1 MSVAIE
7 RFLLPLF
14 FVMSVLYVFNSFG
27 QEPVELKKIFHHM
40 TDDAV
45 YVEKG
50 NVSFYFSRDPLVK
63 DITKVIKD
71 GDMVQQSFFFPNA
84 VITTHECEEM
94 MNRINE
100 YNGLYQVKIEKN
112 VKLEKGITITFR
124 FPSNKIVLS
133 YDFFDSIGLQK
144 GIVFHLYNKDLI
156 NQLQLKHN
164 QPLLRT
170 LWHQGKPCV
179 AIDPGHGGLDSG
191 AIGCDGIKEK
201 DVCLAIGMNIAQL
214 LEEQGCST
222 VLTRDADRD
231 VFLDQRTFCANKN
244 HVDLLV
250 SIHANYAF
258 NDQAMGIE
266 TFCIRPSLFKE
277 LFSCLSVIE
286 KQNAFM
292 LINNKNDFSYKLAQ
306 SIQGHICQSV
316 IRSGVGVVDRKV
328 KFSVA
333 QLLLGAQMPSVL
345 VEVGFLSNHKE
356 AQLLKSSQYQKILAQ
371 GIADGILSVL
381 RS

>member
-1 MSVAIE
+1 MSLIIE

-27 QEPVELKKIFHHM
+27 QEQVELKKIFHHM

-50 NVSFYFSRDPLVK
+50 NVSFYFSRDPHVK
-63 DITKVIKD
+63 DIKKIVKD
-71 GDMVQQSFFFPNA
+71 GDVVQQSFFFPNA

-100 YNGLYQVKIEKN
+100 YNGVYQVKIEKN
-112 VKLEKGITITFR
+112 VKPEKGITITFR
-124 FPSNKIVLS
+124 FLSNKIVLS

-156 NQLQLKHN
+156 NQLQLKNN

-170 LWHQGKPCV
+170 LSYQGKPCV

-191 AIGCDGIKEK
+191 AIGCDGSKEK
-201 DVCLAIGMNIAQL
+201 DVCLAIGMNVAQL

-222 VLTRDADRD
+222 VLTRDTDKD
-231 VFLDQRTFCANKN
+231 VFLDQRTFYANKN

-286 KQNAFM
+286 KQNVFM
-292 LINNKNDFSYKLAQ
+292 LKNNKNDFSYKLAQ
-306 SIQGHICQSV
+306 SVQGHICQSV
-316 IRSGVGVVDRKV
+316 MRSGVSVVDRKV